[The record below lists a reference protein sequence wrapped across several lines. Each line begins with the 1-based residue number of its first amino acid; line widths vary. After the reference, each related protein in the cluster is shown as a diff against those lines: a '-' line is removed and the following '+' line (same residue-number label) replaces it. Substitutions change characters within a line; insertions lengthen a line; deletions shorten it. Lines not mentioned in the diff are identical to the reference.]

1 MKYSVLIISII
12 ILSQCTNKISTN
24 SPTSL
29 EDCICTE
36 ELQPVCGEDG
46 IEYDNSCLAEC
57 EGVSYEEGACPITT
71 KGKILFLG
79 DPAIDGCGWVIS
91 IDVDEVAINF
101 RPDNLPTTF
110 QKEDLV
116 VSLVYRETAE
126 LSPCGRGLQIN
137 VIEVISIE
145 EG

>member
-1 MKYSVLIISII
+1 MKYSLLIISIV

-36 ELQPVCGEDG
+36 EFQPVCGEDG
-46 IEYDNSCLAEC
+46 IQYDNSCLAEC
-57 EGVSYEEGACPITT
+57 ADVNYEEGACPIMA

-91 IDVDEVAINF
+91 IDIDGAAINF
-101 RPDNLPTTF
+101 RPDNLPVAF

-116 VSLVYRETAE
+116 VSLVYRETFE

-137 VIEVISIE
+137 VIELISIE